1 MPTKRIGCIADLHCG
16 HLVGLTPPAYQLN
29 PRQKD
34 TPKQAKWAAIQ
45 RDAWAGY
52 LDGVRRMGHVHCLV
66 VNGDCIEGKGS
77 RSGGTELLTSDR
89 EVQCEMAVAAIKCI
103 KADTIVMTFGTPY
116 HTGDQEDWES
126 SIARDLPDGTK
137 IGSHEWVDVNG
148 KVFDFKHFVGGSSI
162 PHGQFTAPAR
172 DWLWNVLWAEHEEQP
187 KADVIVRSHIHRASY
202 CGVPGEWD
210 AYTTPALQA
219 MGSKFG
225 SRRCTARV
233 HFGFYWWDVT
243 SDGHITFD
251 HHKVP
256 IKSQRARAIKI

>member
-1 MPTKRIGCIADLHCG
+1 LSTKRIACISDLHCG

-29 PRQKD
+29 PRQHD

-52 LDGVRRMGHVHCLV
+52 LGGVKRMGPVDCLV
-66 VNGDCIEGKGS
+66 VNGDCIDGKGPK
-77 RSGGTELLTSDR
+77 SGGTEQLTSDR
-89 EVQCEMAVAAIKCI
+89 EVQCEMAVAAIRCI
-103 KADTIVMTFGTPY
+103 KAERVIMTYGTPY
-116 HTGDQEDWES
+116 HTGDQEDWENQ
-126 SIARDLPDGTK
+126 IAKDLKAK
-137 IGSHEWVDVNG
+137 IGAHEWVSVNG
-148 KVFDFKHFVGGSSI
+148 RVFDFKHFVSASSI
-162 PHGQFTAPAR
+162 PHGAFTAPAR
-172 DWLWNVLWAEHEEQP
+172 EWLWNVLWAEHDEQP
-187 KADVIVRSHIHRASY
+187 KAHVIVRSHIHRASQ

-243 SDGHITFD
+243 ADGQVTF
-251 HHKVP
+251 HYHRVP
-256 IKSQRARAIKI
+256 VKAQKARAITI